1 LTADIINPLE
11 KWSILVNGA
20 DSEVYVDD
28 VGANI
33 HDAVEGNFS
42 FPVRWWKRSFW
53 KRAKA
58 SQAGG
63 YWFIKQTGC
72 RTIKF
77 LV

>member
-11 KWSILVNGA
+11 KRSILVNGA

-42 FPVRWWKRSFW
+42 FPVR
-53 KRAKA
+53 
-58 SQAGG
+58 
-63 YWFIKQTGC
+63 
-72 RTIKF
+72 
-77 LV
+77 